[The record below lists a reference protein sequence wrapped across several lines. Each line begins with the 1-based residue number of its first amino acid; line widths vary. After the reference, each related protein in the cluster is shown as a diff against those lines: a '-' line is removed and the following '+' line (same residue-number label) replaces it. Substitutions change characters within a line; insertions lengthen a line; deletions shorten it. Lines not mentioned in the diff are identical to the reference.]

1 MKKIIM
7 LLIAIFTLGACSE
20 SVDVESMYEVSKE
33 QDAQQNTMNVDLIT
47 LEKYD
52 ENDLKKV
59 IIYASAQ
66 YNHDVVNG
74 IRFNI
79 IEKDGNGYAKAKI
92 AFNKT
97 GMNATGV
104 KKKNIAEIKIN

>member
-1 MKKIIM
+1 MKKIITL
-7 LLIAIFTLGACSE
+7 LLIVFTLGACSE
-20 SVDVESMYEVSKE
+20 SVDVESMYEVSEE
-33 QDAQQNTMNVDLIT
+33 QDANQNTKNVDLIT
-47 LEKYD
+47 LEKY
-52 ENDLKKV
+52 EEKDLKKI

-97 GMNATGV
+97 GMNATGA
-104 KKKNIAEIKIN
+104 KKKNIAEISIK